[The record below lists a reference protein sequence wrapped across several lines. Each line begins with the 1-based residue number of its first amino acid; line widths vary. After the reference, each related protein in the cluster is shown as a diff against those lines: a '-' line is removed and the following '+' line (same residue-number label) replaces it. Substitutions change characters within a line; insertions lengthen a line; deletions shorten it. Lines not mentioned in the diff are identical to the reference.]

1 MFKTKPGFPDQ
12 CGRKN
17 EEELLPR
24 INANE
29 RIFSN
34 DAAFDWIYPRD
45 IGAKSKKHWTPLNI
59 AREAAKFL
67 AEPDATVLDIG
78 SGAGKFC
85 LTGAFDYPET
95 IFCGVE
101 QRHELVLCAEQAKN
115 YIGLANVHFLYANM
129 TQVRF
134 SEFDHFYF
142 YNSFYENIDGEDAI
156 DNNIETSYSLYSYY
170 TSYLHKELG
179 KTPPGTRLVT
189 FHSTGVE
196 VPQSFTLADMSDDML
211 LQMWIKR

>member
-1 MFKTKPGFPDQ
+1 VFKIKPGLPDQ
-12 CGRKN
+12 YAHNNN
-17 EEELLPR
+17 EGPLRR

-29 RIFSN
+29 RLFSD
-34 DAAFDWIYPRD
+34 DAAFDWIYPLD

-59 AREAAKFL
+59 ARKAAEFL
-67 AEPDATVLDIG
+67 AEPDATVLDVG

-85 LTGAFDYPET
+85 LTGAFEYPET
-95 IFCGVE
+95 IFFGVE
-101 QRHELVLCAEQAKN
+101 QRHELVLCSEQAKN
-115 YIGLANVHFLYANM
+115 YIGLTNVHFLYANM

-134 SEFDHFYF
+134 SEFDNFYF

-170 TSYLHKELG
+170 TRYLHTELQ
-179 KTPPGTRLVT
+179 KTRPGTKLVT
-189 FHSTGVE
+189 FHSSGVE
-196 VPQSFTLADMSDDML
+196 VPQSFRLADMSDDML